1 MRVLFVNCCI
11 RGQESRTLRLCRAAI
26 EQMKE
31 TLEDVSVEELILDQE
46 DILPLNSQRLA
57 QRHELEEKGAFDHPM
72 FRYGRQFAEA
82 DLILV
87 GAPYW
92 EYQFPAML
100 RCYLEQVSVCGL
112 TFVYTEEG
120 RPKGLC
126 KASKLFYVT
135 TAGGPIM
142 DRNCGFDYIK
152 TLCGNMLGFTDIDYV
167 AAECLDVWGVNVE
180 EKLQEA
186 EEALR
191 GKIMSWR

>member
-1 MRVLFVNCCI
+1 MRVLFVNSCI
-11 RGQESRTLRLCRAAI
+11 RGEASRTLRLCRAAI

-31 TLEDVSVEELILDQE
+31 TLEDVTVEELVLDQE

-57 QRHELEEKGAFDHPM
+57 QRHEMEEKGQFDHPM

-82 DLILV
+82 DMILV

-92 EYQFPAML
+92 EYQFPAAL
-100 RCYLEQVSVCGL
+100 RCYLEQVSVGGL
-112 TFVYTEEG
+112 TFVYTEDG

-126 KASKLFYVT
+126 KANKLFYIT

-152 TLCGNMLGFTDIDYV
+152 TLCSNMLGFTDIDYV
-167 AAECLDVWGVNVE
+167 AAECLDVWGVDVE
-180 EKLQEA
+180 EKLREA
-186 EEALR
+186 EEILR
-191 GKIMSWR
+191 SKIKSWR

>member
-31 TLEDVSVEELILDQE
+31 TLEDVTVEELVLDQE
-46 DILPLNSQRLA
+46 DILPLNSQRLS
-57 QRHELEEKGAFDHPM
+57 QRHELEEKGQFDHPM

-92 EYQFPAML
+92 EYQFPALL

-112 TFVYTEEG
+112 TFVYTEDG

-126 KASKLFYVT
+126 KANKLFYIT

-142 DRNCGFDYIK
+142 DRNCGFDYLN
-152 TLCGNMLGFTDIDYV
+152 TLCSNMLGFTDLDYV
-167 AAECLDVWGVNVE
+167 AAECMDVWGVDVE
-180 EKLQEA
+180 EKLREA
-186 EEALR
+186 EAVLR
-191 GKIMSWR
+191 EKIKNWR

>member
-1 MRVLFVNCCI
+1 MRVLFVNGCI

-31 TLEDVSVEELILDQE
+31 TLEDVTVEELVLDQE

-57 QRHELEEKGAFDHPM
+57 QRHELEEKGQFDHPM

-92 EYQFPAML
+92 EYQFPAVV

-112 TFVYTEEG
+112 TFVYGEDG

-126 KASKLFYVT
+126 KANQLFYIT

-142 DRNCGFDYIK
+142 DRNCGFDYLN
-152 TLCGNMLGFTDIDYV
+152 TLCSNMLGFTDVDYV

>member
-1 MRVLFVNCCI
+1 MRVLFVNSCI
-11 RGQESRTLRLCRAAI
+11 RGKASRTLRLCRAAI

-31 TLEDVSVEELILDQE
+31 TLEDVTVEELVLDQE

-57 QRHELEEKGAFDHPM
+57 QRHEMEEKGQFDHPM

-82 DLILV
+82 DMILV

-92 EYQFPAML
+92 EYQFPAAL
-100 RCYLEQVSVCGL
+100 RCYLEQVSVGGL
-112 TFVYTEEG
+112 TFVYTEDG

-126 KASKLFYVT
+126 KANKLFYIT

-152 TLCGNMLGFTDIDYV
+152 TLCSNMLGFTDIDYV
-167 AAECLDVWGVNVE
+167 AAECLDVWGVDVE
-180 EKLQEA
+180 EKLREA
-186 EEALR
+186 EEILR
-191 GKIMSWR
+191 SKIKSWR

>member
-1 MRVLFVNCCI
+1 MRVLFVNSCI
-11 RGQESRTLRLCRAAI
+11 RGEASRTRRLCRAAI

-31 TLEDVSVEELILDQE
+31 TLEDVTVEELVLDQE

-57 QRHELEEKGAFDHPM
+57 QRHEMEEKGQFDHPM

-82 DLILV
+82 DMILV

-92 EYQFPAML
+92 EYQFPAAL
-100 RCYLEQVSVCGL
+100 RCYLEQVSVGGL
-112 TFVYTEEG
+112 TFVYTEDG

-126 KASKLFYVT
+126 KANKLFYIT

-152 TLCGNMLGFTDIDYV
+152 TLCSNMLGFTDIDYV
-167 AAECLDVWGVNVE
+167 AAECLDVWGVDVE
-180 EKLQEA
+180 EKLREA
-186 EEALR
+186 EEVLR
-191 GKIMSWR
+191 GKIKSWR

>member
-1 MRVLFVNCCI
+1 MRVLFVNSCI
-11 RGQESRTLRLCRAAI
+11 RGEASRTLRLCRAAI

-31 TLEDVSVEELILDQE
+31 TLEDVTVEELVLDQE

-57 QRHELEEKGAFDHPM
+57 QRHEMEEKGQFDHPM

-82 DLILV
+82 DMILV

-92 EYQFPAML
+92 EYQFPAAL
-100 RCYLEQVSVCGL
+100 RCYLEQVSVGGL
-112 TFVYTEEG
+112 TFVYTEDG

-126 KASKLFYVT
+126 KANKLFYIT

-152 TLCGNMLGFTDIDYV
+152 TLCSNMLGFTDIDYV
-167 AAECLDVWGVNVE
+167 AAECLDVWGVDVE
-180 EKLQEA
+180 EKLREA
-186 EEALR
+186 EQVLR
-191 GKIMSWR
+191 GKIKSWR

>member
-31 TLEDVSVEELILDQE
+31 TLEDVTVEELVLDQE

-57 QRHELEEKGAFDHPM
+57 QRHELEEKGQFDHPM

-112 TFVYTEEG
+112 TFVYTEDG

-126 KASKLFYVT
+126 KANQLFYIT
-135 TAGGPIM
+135 TAGGPIL
-142 DRNCGFDYIK
+142 DRNCGYDYIN
-152 TLCGNMLGFTDIDYV
+152 TLCKNMLGFTDMDYV
-167 AAECLDVWGVNVE
+167 AAECLDVWGVDVE
-180 EKLQEA
+180 EKLREA
-186 EEALR
+186 EAVLCE
-191 GKIMSWR
+191 KIKNWR